1 MCTSPTTL
9 MCTSRTRAFAT
20 ASRRGN
26 KQESKKK
33 KKKSKNLISYTT
45 VFVGRW
51 SKLMGSQWHHV
62 QRCFKNLARFVRTVS
77 VTLSR
82 GCRGRYTGPQ
92 RVSLSDAMD
101 DVAWL
106 RERCKAQS
114 KTQAERTHVVQL
126 VQALSHNSSSGP
138 RVVRPD
144 VPAVPLD
151 VLPALSEIAVRP
163 LSRVSF
169 ISSQMYVGAQR
180 CHENIT

>member
-1 MCTSPTTL
+1 
-9 MCTSRTRAFAT
+9 
-20 ASRRGN
+20 
-26 KQESKKK
+26 
-33 KKKSKNLISYTT
+33 
-45 VFVGRW
+45 
-51 SKLMGSQWHHV
+51 MGSQWHHV

-126 VQALSHNSSSGP
+126 VQALSHNSSSGT
-138 RVVRPD
+138 RVVGPD

-151 VLPALSEIAVRP
+151 VLPALSARAEMFQEFSTIVRTVSVT
-163 LSRVSF
+163 LSRGCRGEYTDPQRVSLSDAMDDVACLCERC
-169 ISSQMYVGAQR
+169 ISQFKA
-180 CHENIT
+180 

>member
-26 KQESKKK
+26 KQESKKKK

-101 DVAWL
+101 DVACL
-106 RERCKAQS
+106 CERCISQFKA
-114 KTQAERTHVVQL
+114 
-126 VQALSHNSSSGP
+126 
-138 RVVRPD
+138 
-144 VPAVPLD
+144 
-151 VLPALSEIAVRP
+151 
-163 LSRVSF
+163 
-169 ISSQMYVGAQR
+169 
-180 CHENIT
+180 